1 MTRMLTFPHADLT
14 RDAFLASTKAHRT
27 ADRIAHSGYW
37 DNKTQ
42 SGCAIGCSI
51 QTINHLTG
59 SKHAHSDHDAVAAAL
74 GLPVQLAQLEDA
86 IFEGLP
92 HAASLDWPVRFA
104 EAIPERADLSGVWP
118 KFAAWMLRDICLPAL
133 GKDDEVQAIAI
144 RRVAAGVDT
153 GWTQDDRAAAGDAAR
168 AAARAAAWAAARAA
182 ARAAAW
188 AAARDAAWA
197 AARAAAGDAAR
208 AAAWAADRDA
218 DRAAAGDAARAA
230 AWAADRDAAYIKM
243 ADKLC
248 ALLTDAPVVSVP

>member
-1 MTRMLTFPHADLT
+1 VSAALTFPHPDLT
-14 RDAFLASTKAHRT
+14 REAFLASTRAHRA
-27 ADRIAHSGYW
+27 ADRIAHTGYEFAER
-37 DNKTQ
+37 Q
-42 SGCAIGCSI
+42 SGCAIGCAI
-51 QTINHLTG
+51 ETINHLTG

-133 GKDDEVQAIAI
+133 GKDDEVQAVAI

-153 GWTQDDRAAAGDAAR
+153 GWTQDDRAAAAV
-168 AAARAAAWAAARAA
+168 AAAVAAA
-182 ARAAAW
+182 
-188 AAARDAAWA
+188 A
-197 AARAAAGDAAR
+197 AARAAAGAAATAAAAAR
-208 AAAWAADRDA
+208 AAAGAAA
-218 DRAAAGDAARAA
+218 TAAAGAA
-230 AWAADRDAAYIKM
+230 AWTAAYVKM

-248 ALLTDAPVVSVP
+248 ALLADAPVVSAP